1 MTNATSGV
9 SQPLSATDLDRLRPK
24 LHRYCTRM
32 VGSALDGE
40 DIVQDALVRAL
51 EAASTEQP
59 IANPDGW
66 LFRIAHN
73 LALDHLRRRA
83 RRGDTHNE
91 DDMDSLAHPV
101 DDQSRR
107 DAAAATLSTFMR
119 LPASQRSVVILF
131 DVLEYSAEEVAEIL
145 ETTVPAMKSILQR
158 GRNRLRML
166 ARNPAEQQARVP
178 LQKSEQQAR
187 VPLQKSE
194 QQLLR
199 RYVDLFN
206 ARDFDTLRTM
216 LAADVRLDLVNR
228 AKLQGPAVGELGHPH
243 RDATVSRLPGHLRYH
258 VHLRRRQSEF
268 TGASAQFSARAD
280 QGPLR
285 LGRYRRAVL
294 SQLSGF
300 YRADAQRRLRSARG
314 QARRNGKLNYSR
326 GRYDL

>member
-1 MTNATSGV
+1 
-9 SQPLSATDLDRLRPK
+9 
-24 LHRYCTRM
+24 M

-228 AKLQGPAVGELGHPH
+228 AKLQGPAVGEYFGQYGIREGWKAWAGIVEGRPAVLMQQQG
-243 RDATVSRLPGHLRYH
+243 
-258 VHLRRRQSEF
+258 
-268 TGASAQFSARAD
+268 RAD
-280 QGPLR
+280 DLPDYFVV
-285 LGRYRRAVL
+285 LGFADERITTIRDFYFARYAL
-294 SQLSGF
+294 E
-300 YRADAQRRLRSARG
+300 DAQPQGLE
-314 QARRNGKLNYSR
+314 
-326 GRYDL
+326 RY